1 MALSHY
7 AFSPPLARHSL
18 APVSGSSPALHQS
31 ASPPPGV
38 RSLRAPTLSLSAHTA
53 SHAIHVNP
61 GLTSPA
67 VARESVCPSTLCS
80 NHGEKPIF
88 AFLVPRVSAAN
99 KRRGCRPLVV
109 TAASAGNSEPSRDV
123 PSSSAVRPMDASHV
137 AADVVRAAE
146 AAVLA
151 WWATAATLPL
161 FAVLL
166 LTHATDLAGYLRSG
180 NVPEDARKLLGKVQ
194 EEVEENRRSALSV
207 VQERRAALVV
217 YVNSGRMAEDV
228 QSKAERWAVARWEEL
243 CDWTIVRAEDASDW
257 LRATQR
263 RLGKVVEKVF

>member
-1 MALSHY
+1 
-7 AFSPPLARHSL
+7 
-18 APVSGSSPALHQS
+18 
-31 ASPPPGV
+31 
-38 RSLRAPTLSLSAHTA
+38 
-53 SHAIHVNP
+53 
-61 GLTSPA
+61 
-67 VARESVCPSTLCS
+67 
-80 NHGEKPIF
+80 
-88 AFLVPRVSAAN
+88 
-99 KRRGCRPLVV
+99 
-109 TAASAGNSEPSRDV
+109 
-123 PSSSAVRPMDASHV
+123 MDAGHV

-151 WWATAATLPL
+151 WWATAATWVKWPVAIFLPL
-161 FAVLL
+161 FAVVNILFGAATAADLAPLWLLGPLLLSASLRLSHSLLQLSLTLLNRTAPQRQLL

-180 NVPEDARKLLGKVQ
+180 NVPEDVRKLLGKVQ
-194 EEVEENRRSALSV
+194 EEVEEKRRSALSV

-257 LRATQR
+257 LRVTQR